1 MGHTV
6 DEAAIRAEFETYTD
20 INEWRRA
27 GLNQWVT
34 GAAEPVFGA
43 NVWEDLVDTASQ
55 ISGEMVF
62 GLDIPRD
69 RSEAVIACAGLRDD
83 GSYHVEVVDQRNG
96 AKWVVKRAKE
106 LQDKWGG
113 QLVIDAGS
121 SAGSLIPDLEAAG
134 VNLYLMSTRDV
145 ARACG
150 SFRDAVTDSVLHHL
164 DQPSLNEAVNG
175 AALRD
180 LGDQQAWNRRSA
192 TSNISPLIA
201 ATNALYGVQ
210 SQVVASGEPEVYFI

>member
-1 MGHTV
+1 
-6 DEAAIRAEFETYTD
+6 
-20 INEWRRA
+20 
-27 GLNQWVT
+27 
-34 GAAEPVFGA
+34 
-43 NVWEDLVDTASQ
+43 
-55 ISGEMVF
+55 MVF

-69 RSEAVIACAGLRDD
+69 RSEAVIACAGLRED
-83 GSYHVEVVDQRNG
+83 GLYHVEVVDQRNG
-96 AKWVVKRAKE
+96 AKWVVKRVKE

-113 QLVIDAGS
+113 QLVVDAGS

-150 SFRDAVTDSVLHHL
+150 SFRDAVTDSVLRHI
-164 DQPSLNEAVNG
+164 DQPALNEAVNG

-192 TSNISPLIA
+192 TSINL
-201 ATNALYGVQ
+201 ATQ
-210 SQVVASGEPEVYFI
+210 IR